1 MKNRGG
7 NFDSKCLEIACRLKK
22 NSKVI
27 KFLILECNVAVTYEC
42 IKNFENAYFTEGIS
56 LLIEHFSNNN
66 NNNNNGIINDDIQLN
81 EKCLLTIQPKNVN
94 SLLDYNKEIKLKKKI
109 VCFFNIKSNYIIY
122 KDLYKIFLQYLI
134 DNKLVI
140 ANYFI
145 VNTEL
150 SQLFKINNYII
161 LNINQIHNILTY
173 FIF

>member
-1 MKNRGG
+1 
-7 NFDSKCLEIACRLKK
+7 
-22 NSKVI
+22 
-27 KFLILECNVAVTYEC
+27 
-42 IKNFENAYFTEGIS
+42 
-56 LLIEHFSNNN
+56 
-66 NNNNNGIINDDIQLN
+66 
-81 EKCLLTIQPKNVN
+81 
-94 SLLDYNKEIKLKKKI
+94 LKKKI